1 MEERSSEIL
10 THTIESTVALS
21 KKKKKVL
28 LSRLKSP

>member
-21 KKKKKVL
+21 KKKKK
-28 LSRLKSP
+28 SSIKSA